1 MRGLVANPILTEYL
15 WGWAKRIFRVESDG
29 KRTTM
34 MERVPV
40 ILRSCPLPTIRRWS
54 SRMWKLVHIYAH
66 PAVDGPLAR
75 FIMKKYRGHRC
86 VPEIVGAELDTMRAD
101 MEKGLSD

>member
-1 MRGLVANPILTEYL
+1 V
-15 WGWAKRIFRVESDG
+15 KRIFRGESDG
-29 KRTTM
+29 KRITM

-54 SRMWKLVHIYAH
+54 ARMWKLVHVYAN
-66 PAVDGPLAR
+66 PTVDGPLAR

-86 VPEIVGAELDTMRAD
+86 VPEFVGAELDTMRAE
-101 MEKGLSD
+101 MEKDLAD